1 METSTFDPTRA
12 VVFDLARG
20 QVALDGGGNLLLL
33 PTEVVAAACSQL
45 DATVVRQIG
54 SALGKQAGVRARG
67 RLAQASGVGRE
78 GGQAASLEATALEGL
93 TPEALTLESIVEQ
106 LGGELSLGGF
116 GALTLERWGQA
127 LVARIEG
134 YPLAAQGQ
142 ELLAGFIE
150 SALLVLAEREVTA
163 HPLERTAQ
171 SLRFLLCSRAAA
183 AKVKG
188 WQLEGSGWADALVA
202 LQSPRHD
209 VGRRL

>member
-54 SALGKQAGVRARG
+54 SALGKQAGMRARG
-67 RLAQASGVGRE
+67 RLT
-78 GGQAASLEATALEGL
+78 QAAGASREAVQATSLEAT
-93 TPEALTLESIVEQ
+93 TLEAMTLEAIVEQ

-116 GALTLERWGQA
+116 GALSLERWGQA

-188 WQLEGSGWADALVA
+188 WQLEGSGWADALVS
-202 LQSPRHD
+202 LQAPSRD
-209 VGRRL
+209 GGRRL